1 MTGNDNGRIARLFER
16 EGLGALT
23 QPVTTVSGGFM
34 HRMYKAVTAE
44 GTYAVKRLNP
54 VIMAR
59 PGVMDNYRRA
69 EALESV
75 LEERGIPIVPALTV
89 NGRKML
95 ELDGEYFYIF
105 RWHKGS
111 MTDWAN
117 ITEEQCRKAGSLQG
131 RIHSAA
137 PGRETD
143 EAPEPCSIDWG
154 VYIAE
159 AEEKAP
165 AVGAMLR
172 ENRELLQY
180 AQGELNKARA
190 ALPRTECITDEDMDP
205 KNVMWDGDEPAVID
219 LENLEYGSPVS
230 SALQLSLQWAGI
242 TTLGLDT
249 GKVKAFFDGYL
260 EAYDS
265 GFRDYG
271 AVFGLAY
278 TWLEWLEYNVQ
289 RALGA
294 CSDEAERETG
304 ISEVRNTLARIRYIR
319 DAEDGLKEL
328 FGRELR
334 R

>member
-1 MTGNDNGRIARLFER
+1 MTANDNDRIARLFER

-23 QPVTTVSGGFM
+23 QPVTAVSGGFM

-44 GTYAVKRLNP
+44 STYAVKLLNP

-59 PGVMDNYRRA
+59 PRVMDNYKRA
-69 EALESV
+69 EALESI
-75 LEERGIPIVPALTV
+75 LEERGIPILPALAV

-95 ELDGEYFYIF
+95 ELDGAYFYIF
-105 RWHKGS
+105 RWHSGR

-117 ITEEQCRKAGSLQG
+117 ITAEQCRTAGRLQG
-131 RIHSAA
+131 MIHSAV
-137 PGRETD
+137 PEREAA
-143 EAPEPCSIDWG
+143 EAPEPCLIDWG
-154 VYIAE
+154 GYIAE

-165 AVGAMLR
+165 AAGELLK
-172 ENRELLQY
+172 ENRELLEY
-180 AQGELNKARA
+180 AQAELNKARA

-242 TTLGLDT
+242 TTLELDT
-249 GKVKAFFDGYL
+249 GKIKAFFEGYL

-271 AVFGLAY
+271 SVFGLAY

-304 ISEVRNTLARIRYIR
+304 MSEVRNTLARIRCIR
-319 DAEDGLKEL
+319 DAEDSIREILGSL
-328 FGRELR
+328 FV
-334 R
+334 